1 MKTPLHCLPP
11 DTSDVLFY
19 LMIWIYTCQTLYLS
33 TRKTL
38 MCVLC
43 NKVSS
48 LLRSDTSWFFTGT
61 LIWYHT
67 YTQTNTHTHT
77 RTLTHTKTQSTLG
90 PVDWL
95 NHINTYLYH
104 LLCAHSSYLYYT
116 EWIIHWYQ
124 KFTFYSVFSFQKLFT
139 CKSHISV
146 D

>member
-48 LLRSDTSWFFTGT
+48 LLRSDTLWFFTGT

-77 RTLTHTKTQSTLG
+77 HTHTHKDTKHTRASRLTHPYKYIFISPAMCSQQLS
-90 PVDWL
+90 
-95 NHINTYLYH
+95 
-104 LLCAHSSYLYYT
+104 LLHWMNNSLIPKIYFLQCLFFSK
-116 EWIIHWYQ
+116 IIH
-124 KFTFYSVFSFQKLFT
+124 L
-139 CKSHISV
+139 
-146 D
+146 

>member
-77 RTLTHTKTQSTLG
+77 HTHTHKDTKHTRASRLTQPYKYIFISPAMCSQQLS
-90 PVDWL
+90 
-95 NHINTYLYH
+95 
-104 LLCAHSSYLYYT
+104 LLHWMNNSLIPKIYFLQCLFFSK
-116 EWIIHWYQ
+116 IIH
-124 KFTFYSVFSFQKLFT
+124 L
-139 CKSHISV
+139 
-146 D
+146 